1 LNRTEFEQKV
11 LVSAS
16 LDYAPVRLLSQ
27 ERKVTNDGDC
37 VTASAW
43 HNKAIVLNVN
53 RTLECRLLRKFSSD
67 QKTSDIDINCGVHPF
82 FELLVLSN
90 SSYILQVKLQRPP
103 HSVPE
108 LDILTTNATVSSYL
122 TLARETDSFHRTYFY
137 AKCLFTPLV
146 MIALIWFMVRLC
158 LNDLYVTIHDRL
170 LITASLAQIL
180 SNIPTE
186 VIVAN
191 SPSPLVTLLDPVSHI
206 VLVTSLALY
215 WVVFSLDKLADN
227 EPWERNTRY
236 YWRPLLS
243 ISLASVWALLSVLF
257 LRLPPLGNPFMSHWL
272 GGEGPQI
279 YVALGLTFSLAIM
292 IATFHTYISV
302 LVFRVVCDISVR
314 YPGQGRDAWRLK
326 LVLMY
331 CLLVSVVTCLG
342 CILRLA
348 IGLCLHWNS
357 DTVHTDPLPFS
368 MTRASIF
375 YLGEMA
381 ATNIHLIILLILLSR
396 STRGPG
402 DSSGGWYTPVSPVM
416 YSTAPREEQLHLWDL
431 AARTSPL

>member
-1 LNRTEFEQKV
+1 
-11 LVSAS
+11 
-16 LDYAPVRLLSQ
+16 
-27 ERKVTNDGDC
+27 
-37 VTASAW
+37 
-43 HNKAIVLNVN
+43 
-53 RTLECRLLRKFSSD
+53 
-67 QKTSDIDINCGVHPF
+67 
-82 FELLVLSN
+82 
-90 SSYILQVKLQRPP
+90 
-103 HSVPE
+103 
-108 LDILTTNATVSSYL
+108 
-122 TLARETDSFHRTYFY
+122 
-137 AKCLFTPLV
+137 
-146 MIALIWFMVRLC
+146 M
-158 LNDLYVTIHDRL
+158 
-170 LITASLAQIL
+170 
-180 SNIPTE
+180 
-186 VIVAN
+186 IVAN

-272 GGEGPQI
+272 GGEGPQV

-342 CILRLA
+342 SILRLA

-368 MTRASIF
+368 MTRMIAKQF
-375 YLGEMA
+375 
-381 ATNIHLIILLILLSR
+381 H
-396 STRGPG
+396 
-402 DSSGGWYTPVSPVM
+402 
-416 YSTAPREEQLHLWDL
+416 
-431 AARTSPL
+431 